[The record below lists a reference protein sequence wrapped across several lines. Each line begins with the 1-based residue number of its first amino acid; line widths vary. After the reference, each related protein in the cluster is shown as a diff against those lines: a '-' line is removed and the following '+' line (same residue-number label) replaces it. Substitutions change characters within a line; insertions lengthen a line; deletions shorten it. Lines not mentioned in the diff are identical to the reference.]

1 MNHMEGLEI
10 WMNESERNDIS
21 SFIESEF
28 GIKMPPVKKVML
40 TSRLAKRLK
49 VLGLR
54 SYSEYYNYIR
64 SAEGMKGE
72 LFIFTDL
79 VSTHET
85 GFFREPQHFD
95 YLVSSVIPE
104 LAATSGSGI
113 RRPLRAL
120 SAACST
126 GEEVYTIAI
135 MAEEF
140 KRSSAPSYLYRITGT
155 DISTRV
161 VQDAAR
167 AVYKEPRVQNVP
179 LHLRRKYFM
188 DGKGAKSGLVRIVPE
203 LRACTEFF
211 HMNLMDYSY
220 PFNEKFD
227 IIFCRN
233 ALIYFDRTNQE
244 KILQRLTSCL
254 KKGGYLF
261 IGHSETMT
269 GYNLPVR
276 CVEPTVYRRN

>member
-1 MNHMEGLEI
+1 MDGLEI
-10 WMNESERNDIS
+10 RMNESERNDIS
-21 SFIESEF
+21 SFIEGEF

-54 SYSEYYNYIR
+54 TYSEYYKYIR

-95 YLVSSVIPE
+95 YLLSAILPE
-104 LAATSGSGI
+104 LATEKGPGI
-113 RRPLRAL
+113 RRPLRVL

-126 GEEVYTIAI
+126 GEEAYTIAL
-135 MAEEF
+135 MAEEYR
-140 KRSSAPSYLYRITGT
+140 RSCAPSYMYRITGT

-167 AVYKEPRVQNVP
+167 GVYKESRVQNIP
-179 LHLRRKYFM
+179 LHYRRRYFM
-188 DGKGAKSGLVRIVPE
+188 DGKGAKSGLVRVVPE
-203 LRACTEFF
+203 VRACTEFF
-211 HMNLMDYSY
+211 TMNLMDYDY
-220 PFNEKFD
+220 PFTEKFD

-233 ALIYFDRTNQE
+233 ALIYFDRINQE
-244 KILQRLTSCL
+244 KILQRLTGGL
-254 KKGGYLF
+254 NKNGYLF

>member
-1 MNHMEGLEI
+1 MDGLEI
-10 WMNESERNDIS
+10 RMNESERNDIS
-21 SFIESEF
+21 SFIEGEF

-49 VLGLR
+49 ILGLN
-54 SYSEYYNYIR
+54 SYSEYYKYIR

-95 YLVSSVIPE
+95 YLLSSVIPE
-104 LAATSGSGI
+104 LDAARGAGT
-113 RRPLRAL
+113 RRPLRVL

-126 GEEVYTIAI
+126 GEEVYTIAL
-135 MAEEF
+135 MAEEY
-140 KRSSAPSYLYRITGT
+140 KRSRASSYLYRVTGT
-155 DISTRV
+155 DISARV
-161 VQDAAR
+161 VHDAAR
-167 AVYKEPRVQNVP
+167 GVYKDTRVQNVP

-188 DGKGAKSGLVRIVPE
+188 EGKGEKSGLVRIVPE
-203 LRACTEFF
+203 VRACTEFF
-211 HMNLMDYSY
+211 TMNLMDYTY
-220 PFNEKFD
+220 PFSEGFD
-227 IIFCRN
+227 IVFCRN
-233 ALIYFDRTNQE
+233 ALIYFDRANQE
-244 KILQRLTSCL
+244 KILRRLIGCL
-254 KKGGYLF
+254 KKNGYLF

>member
-1 MNHMEGLEI
+1 MDGLEI
-10 WMNESERNDIS
+10 RMNESERNDIS
-21 SFIESEF
+21 SFIEGEF

-49 VLGLR
+49 ILGLE
-54 SYSEYYNYIR
+54 SYSEYYRYIR
-64 SAEGMKGE
+64 SSEGMKGE

-95 YLVSSVIPE
+95 YLVSSVLPE
-104 LAATSGSGI
+104 LASTRESGT
-113 RRPLRAL
+113 RHPLKVL

-126 GEEVYTIAI
+126 GEEAYTIAI
-135 MAEEF
+135 MAEEY
-140 KRSSAPSYLYRITGT
+140 RNSLASSYLYRITGT

-167 AVYKEPRVQNVP
+167 GVYREARVQNVP

-188 DGKGAKSGLVRIVPE
+188 EGKEAKAGLVRIVPE
-203 LRACTEFF
+203 LRACTVFF
-211 HMNLMDYSY
+211 PMNLMDYTY
-220 PFNEKFD
+220 PFAEKFD

-244 KILQRLTSCL
+244 KILQRLTGCL
-254 KKGGYLF
+254 KKNGYLF

>member
-1 MNHMEGLEI
+1 MDGLEI
-10 WMNESERNDIS
+10 RMNESERNDIS
-21 SFIESEF
+21 SFIEGEF

-49 VLGLR
+49 VLGLG
-54 SYSEYYNYIR
+54 SYSEYYKYIR

-85 GFFREPQHFD
+85 GFFREVQHFD
-95 YLVSSVIPE
+95 YLLSSVFPE
-104 LAATSGSGI
+104 LSGSGNAGV
-113 RRPLRAL
+113 RRPLRVL

-126 GEEVYTIAI
+126 GEEAYTIAI

-140 KRSSAPSYLYRITGT
+140 KKYCGSSYLYRITGT
-155 DISTRV
+155 DISARV
-161 VQDAAR
+161 IQDAAR
-167 AVYKEPRVQNVP
+167 AVYRESRVVNVP
-179 LHLRRKYFM
+179 LHLKRKYFM
-188 DGKGAKSGLVRIVPE
+188 EGKGAKSGLVRIVPE
-203 LRACTEFF
+203 VRACTEFF
-211 HMNLMDYSY
+211 TMNLMDYTY
-220 PFNEKFD
+220 PFTEKFD

-244 KILQRLTSCL
+244 KILQRLTGCL

-276 CVEPTVYRRN
+276 CVEPTVYRRS